1 VSLTKTP
8 PDVRRA
14 VLDRFAVKGQPGK
27 FRCAHCGKAFVSSA
41 LEIDH
46 IIPEIDSTPEQRSD
60 PANLQP
66 LCAPK
71 GSTRWTS
78 CHKRKS
84 ADEATARARQ
94 NRVPT
99 DWWPVVRPLMVA
111 TVTGGFAYAAL
122 EPDALFSPARF
133 VTTLPIIGGIG
144 FCTFLV
150 HNAFRHRAPLEAIPT
165 EPDPEPVTESG
176 LDLERV
182 VAAVREIVGLK
193 GDVTATDENGLL
205 LVSYAGTGFPDHED
219 EKRLALVDKIAAK
232 IGGRWLPVWD
242 TVRDRVRLS
251 RRPDLPPVIPHPGF
265 APGRPWHVLPVAE
278 GVSFD
283 LLVTSHLLIVGQT
296 NAGKT
301 ALMRGLVAAVS
312 DSAGRGEAE
321 LVLADPKQI
330 ELLGFRGWPGVRRII
345 TDTEDLWNMAFDIEK
360 EMNERFRLLREE
372 GVPLSSHK
380 RLIVVID
387 EYEQYFKRM
396 RRYWQTALGEDG
408 KPIKRGGERVPGAI
422 DAIQSIL
429 SMARRCGI
437 HLIIGTQSPDATWFG
452 GTGTRENMG
461 GRAAVGPIDGF
472 RSKMMFDDSSWGRD
486 IPAELKGRTTVQVG
500 NGLPEECQVYWVP
513 DPFDPENNLSADDWA
528 ILARVGMP
536 KEMVKL

>member
-1 VSLTKTP
+1 MSVTRTP
-8 PDVRRA
+8 PDVRRQ
-14 VLDRFAVKGQPGK
+14 VLDRFAVKGKPGWS
-27 FRCAHCGKAFVSSA
+27 RCAWCGKSFISSA
-41 LEIDH
+41 LQIDH
-46 IIPEIDSTPEQRSD
+46 VVPEIDSTPEMRTD
-60 PANLQP
+60 PANMQP

-71 GSTRWTS
+71 GSTRYTS
-78 CHKRKS
+78 CHKRKT

-94 NRVPT
+94 NRLPY
-99 DWWPVVRPLMVA
+99 DWWPVVRPLGLGA
-111 TVTGGFAYAAL
+111 VTMGFGFAMLPGAAFT
-122 EPDALFSPARF
+122 PSQFATGVG
-133 VTTLPIIGGIG
+133 VTAGTG

-150 HNAFRHRAPLEAIPT
+150 HNAFRHRAPLEMNWPET
-165 EPDPEPVTESG
+165 DLEPDAGPEVDTERIV
-176 LDLERV
+176 E
-182 VAAVREIVGLK
+182 AVREIVGLK
-193 GDVTATDENGLL
+193 GNVAVLDASLDAFTVT
-205 LVSYAGTGFPDHED
+205 YAGTGFPDHED
-219 EKRLALVDKIAAK
+219 EKRLALISKIAAK
-232 IGGRWLPVWD
+232 VGGRWLPVWD
-242 TVRDRVRLS
+242 TVTDRVRMN
-251 RRPDLPPVIPHPGF
+251 RRPDLPPMIPHPGF
-265 APGRPWHVLPVAE
+265 AKGRPWHVLPIAE

-283 LLVTSHLLIVGQT
+283 LLVTSHLLIVGAT

-301 ALMRGLVAAVS
+301 ALMRSLIAAVC

-321 LVLADPKQI
+321 LILCDPKQI

-345 TDTEDLWNMAFDIEK
+345 TDTEDLWDVAFDIET
-360 EMNERFRLLREE
+360 EMNERYRLLREE

-396 RRYWQTALGEDG
+396 RRHWQTAVGEDG
-408 KPIKRGGERVPGAI
+408 KPIKKGGERVPGAI

-461 GRAAVGPIDGF
+461 GRAAVGPVDGV

-500 NGLPEECQVYWVP
+500 NGQPEEVQVYWVP
-513 DPFDPENNLSADDWA
+513 DPFDPENNLSPEDWA